1 MDELM
6 PVLIVGILFIGLPG
20 MIFHYVTQWKRMR
33 TISGDDEQLL
43 DDLHETARRLDA
55 RLHSI
60 ERILDAE
67 NPQWRR
73 EN

>member
-33 TISGDDEQLL
+33 TISGEASRPIFGFRPL
-43 DDLHETARRLDA
+43 
-55 RLHSI
+55 
-60 ERILDAE
+60 
-67 NPQWRR
+67 
-73 EN
+73 